1 MKPIWGGQSQ
11 WLLALGGL
19 ALVVATSGCS
29 YAIATSGVSSVGELA
44 IPQTRAEVRAAFGE
58 ADETGT
64 CPDGRRVE
72 RRSIRQQVRWP
83 CTDPNSRECGEY
95 VVYELGTFG
104 MIEVLAV
111 LGTTID
117 SELSKLHYAF
127 VYGADD
133 RVLYRYDVKA
143 APSTRLGEA
152 VSPLID
158 SLFLQLEAGRC
169 PSWEACLSAF
179 ASEVR
184 QRAACVDYP
193 LTLQD
198 EASLHLMQALAVDVD
213 GGRLAPDD
221 TLAELQR
228 CLGSPTNRLSWSCLR
243 P

>member
-1 MKPIWGGQSQ
+1 M
-11 WLLALGGL
+11 
-19 ALVVATSGCS
+19 VV
-29 YAIATSGVSSVGELA
+29 
-44 IPQTRAEVRAAFGE
+44 
-58 ADETGT
+58 
-64 CPDGRRVE
+64 
-72 RRSIRQQVRWP
+72 W
-83 CTDPNSRECGEY
+83 
-95 VVYELGTFG
+95 ELGTFG

-133 RVLYRYDVKA
+133 RVLYRYDVTSV
-143 APSTRLGEA
+143 PSTRLGEA

-169 PSWEACLSAF
+169 PSWEACFLVF
-179 ASEVR
+179 AAEVR

-193 LTLQD
+193 LTPQD
-198 EASLHLMQALAVDVD
+198 EEGLHLVQALAADVD

-221 TLAELQR
+221 TLAELQW

>member
-1 MKPIWGGQSQ
+1 MKPTGGRQGR
-11 WLLALGGL
+11 WLLALSGL

-29 YAIATSGVSSVGELA
+29 YAIATSGVSSVGEIF

-64 CPDGRRVE
+64 CPDGRLLE
-72 RRSIRQQVRWP
+72 RRSIRQQVRCC
-83 CTDPNSRECGEY
+83 CTDPNSRECGEM
-95 VVYELGTFG
+95 VVWELGTFG
-104 MIEVLAV
+104 FIEVLAV
-111 LGTTID
+111 PLVAID

-133 RVLYRYDVKA
+133 RVLYRYNVTSV
-143 APSTRLGEA
+143 PSTRFGEA

-179 ASEVR
+179 AAEVR
-184 QRAACVDYP
+184 HRAACVDYP

-198 EASLHLMQALAVDVD
+198 EATLHLMQALAVDVD